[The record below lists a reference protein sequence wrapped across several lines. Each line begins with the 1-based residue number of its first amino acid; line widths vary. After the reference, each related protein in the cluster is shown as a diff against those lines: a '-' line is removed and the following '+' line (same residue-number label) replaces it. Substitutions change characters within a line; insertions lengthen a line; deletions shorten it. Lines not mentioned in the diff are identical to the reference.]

1 MTNTTAL
8 FKATH
13 GIVTFKIENQEYCT
27 SLDIIDSI
35 IKSKELNQLAYLS
48 GERII
53 YKSEKYRLIDHF
65 QSSKERFNPRNPDER
80 IILISTFSK
89 KIALIVDKIIEI
101 IALDQI
107 FVEKSLDFKPTTQIP
122 YVSGIL
128 IFQDQTIY
136 FPDYERIAKE
146 LSPEESNSENVYL
159 TNPNLKI
166 NHNNEIK

>member
-1 MTNTTAL
+1 MTDTSAL

-48 GERII
+48 GERIV
-53 YKSEKYRLIDHF
+53 YKSEKYKLIDHF
-65 QSSKERFNPRNPDER
+65 RSSKERFNPKNPDER
-80 IILISTFSK
+80 IILVTAFSK

-107 FVEKSLDFKPTTQIP
+107 FVEKSLDFKPTTKIP

-136 FPDYERIAKE
+136 FPYFERIAKE
-146 LSPEESNSENVYL
+146 LSSDEPNSKNGYI

-166 NHNNEIK
+166 SRNEE